1 MSFPRVSVIV
11 PVWNRRA
18 FLESCLASIQATNY
32 PDLEVL
38 LIDDGS
44 TDGSW
49 ELILGLADRSD
60 GMVKRL
66 HHRVHRH
73 MGIAASRNLGLRHA
87 TGAYLSFLDTDDLYE
102 PCRFDSCI
110 KALESQPSLHAV
122 YEPVRIINGNQG
134 HQETSPG
141 SAAKPVPSELVP
153 SLKSIATA
161 DQDSLCWVFLN
172 DWWLMPGITLRRSF
186 VERYGGF
193 RCDLPVAEDTELWIR
208 LAATGAIRCA
218 QSREPVALVQ
228 RHAGGHSWDGIPL
241 VRRARLYRKAL
252 RSGWRATCRRPDLF
266 LTQAPDALKRR
277 YRKAIT
283 DDVGRFAARRSRQAL
298 LGVLAEAAIHQPASL
313 LSRRVIGNARKGL
326 LG

>member
-1 MSFPRVSVIV
+1 MIV
-11 PVWNRRA
+11 PVWNRQA
-18 FLESCLASIQATNY
+18 FLERCLASIRHTNY
-32 PDLEVL
+32 PNLEVL

-49 ELILGLADRSD
+49 ELLTRLADCSG
-60 GMVKRL
+60 GMVKKL
-66 HHRVHRH
+66 CHRRHRH
-73 MGIAASRNLGLRHA
+73 LGIAASRNLGLRHS

-122 YEPVRIINGNQG
+122 YEPVRITNGNQG
-134 HQETSPG
+134 HQESTPV
-141 SAAKPVPSELVP
+141 SAAKPVPSKLVP
-153 SLKSIATA
+153 GLKTIGAA
-161 DQDSLCWVFLN
+161 DQDSLRWLFLS
-172 DWWLMPGITLRRSF
+172 DWWHIPGITLRRSF

-241 VRRARLYRKAL
+241 ARRARLYRKAV
-252 RSGWRATCRRPDLF
+252 RCGWRAACRSRDLF
-266 LTQAPDALKRR
+266 LTQAPEALKRR
-277 YRKAIT
+277 YRKAIE
-283 DDVGRFAARRSRQAL
+283 DDAGRFAVRRSRRAL

-313 LSRRVIGNARKGL
+313 LSRRVIGDARRGL